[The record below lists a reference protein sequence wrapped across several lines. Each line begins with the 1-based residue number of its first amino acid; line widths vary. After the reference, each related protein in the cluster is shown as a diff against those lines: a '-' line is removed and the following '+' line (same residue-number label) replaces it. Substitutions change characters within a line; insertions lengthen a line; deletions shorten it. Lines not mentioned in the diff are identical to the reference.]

1 MQEIIEVLDLGFGAI
16 RVYDDSF
23 ICNYKRAIELLDRI
37 KPLNIKWKAE
47 INSKNLYKDEL
58 ARKMAEAGCVEVA
71 IGVESGS
78 QDILNNINKQTTI
91 AQHTMAVKLCK
102 RYGIKTRAYLM
113 VGLPGESWKTINE
126 TKDWL
131 HLAKTDSIG
140 IGIFCP
146 YPGSDIYNHPEK
158 YDIKIWPHTNKDLW
172 FRGKQ
177 GGQKC
182 FVSTSNLSRKEILE
196 AKQLIEE
203 GYN

>member
-1 MQEIIEVLDLGFGAI
+1 M
-16 RVYDDSF
+16 
-23 ICNYKRAIELLDRI
+23 
-37 KPLNIKWKAE
+37 
-47 INSKNLYKDEL
+47 
-58 ARKMAEAGCVEVA
+58 
-71 IGVESGS
+71 
-78 QDILNNINKQTTI
+78 
-91 AQHTMAVKLCK
+91 
-102 RYGIKTRAYLM
+102 
-113 VGLPGESWKTINE
+113 
-126 TKDWL
+126 